1 MLKTRD
7 LQNEDESTG
16 ASLKAILL
24 IPIIGIAASL
34 FVAFEVPGSNVA
46 PDGRVTTM
54 AEVYLAADGPPPSSS
69 LAKPAIETP
78 DIAVTCAGSMDANG
92 DECDNGLEPTPTLAT
107 ATKPS
112 LDKSAGPAL
121 AKVGAA
127 IGKPLNTA
135 QSTAKQ
141 PDPENHIVGC
151 ARGCERISSTTAP
164 SGRTTA
170 PTRRSNNSSTRP
182 H

>member
-7 LQNEDESTG
+7 LQNEDERTG

-24 IPIIGIAASL
+24 ISIIGIAASM

-46 PDGRVTTM
+46 RDEWVAIM
-54 AEVYLAADGPPPSSS
+54 AEVYLAADGPPPASS

-121 AKVGAA
+121 AKVEVA

-141 PDPENHIVGC
+141 PGPENHIVGC
-151 ARGCERISSTTAP
+151 AGGMDSTG
-164 SGRTTA
+164 SDCM
-170 PTRRSNNSSTRP
+170 
-182 H
+182 